1 MKSRWCISFYATG
14 QQLVGCGLVWSVD
27 RVTGEVIGQDT
38 VAAGNGCGV
47 TTSARPGGAEFV
59 WEADLGWWGVESVVV
74 CWSV

>member
-1 MKSRWCISFYATG
+1 M
-14 QQLVGCGLVWSVD
+14 WSVD
-27 RVTGEVIGQDT
+27 RVTGELIGQIT